1 VQAEGILLGWVS
13 GPSNTTAAPESLS
26 VCGTLR
32 QVASTVVQQWLGAL
46 LSHVQSLTEAPPPPP
61 AIIYKEVRVEAP
73 EEAAE
78 RAQRRERAALDA
90 APLPP
95 GGLQLP
101 PSPRGARSSRPG
113 RPAAVLVPSAST
125 VPELLQLPAPLVLL
139 PPPPSLQLLSSPP
152 HARLPPC
159 PIVALSS
166 AASRRVAH
174 GGDGAGSVS
183 QLLPAVNL
191 LAPTPAVATPSI
203 ESLLAPQPSCAP
215 PASPQPL
222 SIALP
227 LSPAVTPL
235 SAAVMPPQ
243 HTPQATVSLNSLA
256 AEEPRDASFK
266 HRDAPPAAMPT
277 ATSPVPQD
285 SPSPDYKEANR
296 SHKAKLDKER
306 AFVDSEGGTVLKNKT
321 RSGGKLSSGGKE
333 ALGVKP
339 SPKKPTHPP
348 LLIGASVLN
357 KNGKKLGK
365 GDALPK
371 TPLGKGR
378 KLCHVCGTV
387 VGSPTRVCPHCHA
400 SLPFKTHQ

>member
-1 VQAEGILLGWVS
+1 
-13 GPSNTTAAPESLS
+13 
-26 VCGTLR
+26 
-32 QVASTVVQQWLGAL
+32 VVQQWLGAL
-46 LSHVQSLTEAPPPPP
+46 LSHVQSLTETPPPPP
-61 AIIYKEVRVEAP
+61 AIVYKEVRVEAP

-95 GGLQLP
+95 GGYQLP
-101 PSPRGARSSRPG
+101 PSPRGARSGRPG
-113 RPAAVLVPSAST
+113 RPAAVPAAPT
-125 VPELLQLPAPLVLL
+125 IPELHQLPAPLVLL

-152 HARLPPC
+152 HAHLPPRA
-159 PIVALSS
+159 IVALSS
-166 AASRRVAH
+166 AGSRRVAH

-203 ESLLAPQPSCAP
+203 ESLLVPQPCAP

-222 SIALP
+222 SNALP
-227 LSPAVTPL
+227 LSPAPTPLPAAVTPL
-235 SAAVMPPQ
+235 Q
-243 HTPQATVSLNSLA
+243 HTPQATVSLNSLVA
-256 AEEPRDASFK
+256 AEEPQDSLFK
-266 HRDAPPAAMPT
+266 YRDAPPAAMPT
-277 ATSPVPQD
+277 ATATSPVPLD
-285 SPSPDYKEANR
+285 SPSPEHKEANR

-306 AFVDSEGGTVLKNKT
+306 AFVDSEGGAVLKNKT

-333 ALGVKP
+333 APGVKP

-348 LLIGASVLN
+348 LPIGASVLN

-365 GDALPK
+365 GEALPK